1 MSALAGGDNGRDGMR
16 TRAMADIQHRV
27 TDVENEIKV
36 LKNEIKAVL
45 LDIRE
50 QYLNSENPFTLA
62 GQVSGGGL
70 TAENP
75 FASAVQS
82 GGGSGPTISIG
93 QTVGNEQAAGSK
105 EARASEYLVSEEGSR
120 SDEEAVADEVSTQE
134 LKGGNKRGSPEATG
148 ASSSPGLEPATEE
161 KAYQKAG
168 KHGRK
173 GSKGT
178 TSSPSL
184 EPEWEEEEEESV
196 PTGAERGRKG
206 TAGHLPGLGPLEQEA
221 DRRKGKQATGY
232 LGGRVKGNGDGINL
246 LTIAGLSKWVDEST
260 EKIGKERTEVMVEA
274 CHMVGH
280 LSLELK
286 DLLVKLVRLAQ
297 TDDPKRGKIT
307 TRDYLGV
314 IAQLDN
320 LLGYGSESEAAL
332 LSILADSREPSYG

>member
-1 MSALAGGDNGRDGMR
+1 MSALATGDNGRDGVR
-16 TRAMADIQHRV
+16 TRVMADIQHRV

-36 LKNEIKAVL
+36 LKNELKAVL

-50 QYLNSENPFTLA
+50 QYLN
-62 GQVSGGGL
+62 
-70 TAENP
+70 AENP
-75 FASAVQS
+75 FALAAQAGA
-82 GGGSGPTISIG
+82 GGGGPTINITQG
-93 QTVGNEQAAGSK
+93 PAAPQAAATR
-105 EARASEYLVSEEGSR
+105 EAPATESAVLEQESHSAEETVAETDLTPESEEDG
-120 SDEEAVADEVSTQE
+120 T
-134 LKGGNKRGSPEATG
+134 KEATG
-148 ASSSPGLEPATEE
+148 AAEASSSPGLEPTAEEEDSAAGGKRGKKKGSRDAPSLPSLGPTTEE
-161 KAYQKAG
+161 EQESPRISAERD
-168 KHGRK
+168 RK
-173 GSKGT
+173 G
-178 TSSPSL
+178 
-184 EPEWEEEEEESV
+184 
-196 PTGAERGRKG
+196 A
-206 TAGHLPGLGPLEQEA
+206 AGLLPGLGPLEQEA
-221 DRRKGKQATGY
+221 DRGKGKQATQY
-232 LGGRVKGNGDGINL
+232 LRGRGNGDRITL

-297 TDDPKRGKIT
+297 ADEPKRGKIT